1 MGVEWQG
8 ATSDSFFLLTSEN
21 DLYAIRHPTSGVT
34 LNREEGGEW
43 GSRGGGGGWRRD
55 ERIKAGAEDREKGGG
70 GGQVDGGAEGEGKKG
85 KLDWV
90 GGVEEG
96 AFLPGEWVGAKRFQ
110 QLIRQIQL
118 KRLFLPKSIRSKV
131 FFRKLFF

>member
-43 GSRGGGGGWRRD
+43 GSRGGGGGEGTRGERRGQ
-55 ERIKAGAEDREKGGG
+55 RTGRKAGAEDR
-70 GGQVDGGAEGEGKKG
+70 
-85 KLDWV
+85 
-90 GGVEEG
+90 
-96 AFLPGEWVGAKRFQ
+96 
-110 QLIRQIQL
+110 
-118 KRLFLPKSIRSKV
+118 
-131 FFRKLFF
+131 